1 MTDRRPDVPSL
12 VAGLAI
18 AGLGGVL
25 LADATGA
32 LELRFEWFAPVAL
45 GAVGAILLALGLS
58 RGDG

>member
-1 MTDRRPDVPSL
+1 MSEPDRPSL

-32 LELRFEWFAPVAL
+32 IELRFELLAPVVFGVL
-45 GAVGAILLALGLS
+45 GAILLALGLS
-58 RGDG
+58 RTS